1 MVNCWLSGAGLDDA
15 VDEVGLNK
23 MADFRFQRLLRSSG
37 ARREIDDT
45 MGWVV
50 GLLSACE
57 ILRREKLEMVADR
70 ESFRLCVEMVD
81 IGGGVAASDEPE
93 GAILD
98 EL

>member
-1 MVNCWLSGAGLDDA
+1 MVNRWLSGAGLDDA
-15 VDEVGLNK
+15 FDEVGLNK

-57 ILRREKLEMVADR
+57 ILRREKL
-70 ESFRLCVEMVD
+70 
-81 IGGGVAASDEPE
+81 
-93 GAILD
+93 
-98 EL
+98 